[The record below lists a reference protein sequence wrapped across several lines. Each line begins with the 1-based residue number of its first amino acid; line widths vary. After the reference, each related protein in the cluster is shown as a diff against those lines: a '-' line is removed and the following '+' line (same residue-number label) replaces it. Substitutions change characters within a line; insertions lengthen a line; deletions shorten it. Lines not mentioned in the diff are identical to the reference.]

1 MAFIQTQF
9 TTAPPHLLFCCNYR
23 ILYSHCTC
31 ILLCYYCCNGSYLS
45 ILVIHG
51 IIMVVSLN
59 YYILLFGNKT
69 IIVKLYIDFYSLLLL
84 PLWKLLIVKGTYPVT
99 A

>member
-1 MAFIQTQF
+1 MNGVDSYSLCSKLQIVKHKLLQFLHNHYFVVIIKEFIF
-9 TTAPPHLLFCCNYR
+9 TVHAY
-23 ILYSHCTC
+23 
-31 ILLCYYCCNGSYLS
+31 
-45 ILVIHG
+45 

-59 YYILLFGNKT
+59 YHILLFGNKT
-69 IIVKLYIDFYSLLLL
+69 IVKLYVDFYSLLLL